1 MLVQFEQAMYDVQ
14 EDVGTTMVC
23 AEIALLPMGG
33 LECDIE
39 VTLSAMDG
47 AKAGMF
53 QKLHS
58 CCALIN
64 SLSCASSVL
73 GQDYSVSDPL
83 TVTFASGGVVGSTAC
98 APVSIIDDDSLEFD
112 HGFTVSLSSINPNG
126 VTLSV
131 PTDAAVNIKDNEGI
145 H

>member
-1 MLVQFEQAMYDVQ
+1 MTVRFEQDMYTVQ

-39 VTLSAMDG
+39 VILSAMDG

-64 SLSCASSVL
+64 SLLCL
-73 GQDYSVSDPL
+73 
-83 TVTFASGGVVGSTAC
+83 
-98 APVSIIDDDSLEFD
+98 
-112 HGFTVSLSSINPNG
+112 LSSRSRLLCVG
-126 VTLSV
+126 
-131 PTDAAVNIKDNEGI
+131 PTHSNIRLRGNSG
-145 H
+145 

>member
-47 AKAGMF
+47 TKAGIYV
-53 QKLHS
+53 S
-58 CCALIN
+58 EAALLLCSN
-64 SLSCASSVL
+64 
-73 GQDYSVSDPL
+73 Q
-83 TVTFASGGVVGSTAC
+83 
-98 APVSIIDDDSLEFD
+98 
-112 HGFTVSLSSINPNG
+112 FTLLCFLSSRSRLLCVG
-126 VTLSV
+126 
-131 PTDAAVNIKDNEGI
+131 PTHSNICLRGNSGYYSLCTSI
-145 H
+145 HN